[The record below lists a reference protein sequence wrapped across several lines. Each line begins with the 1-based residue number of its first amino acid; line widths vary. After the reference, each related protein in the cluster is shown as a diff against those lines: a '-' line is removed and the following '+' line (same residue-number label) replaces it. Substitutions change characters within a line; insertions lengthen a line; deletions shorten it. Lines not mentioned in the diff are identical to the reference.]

1 MLPVANLHLR
11 ELATATVEFFGTLR
25 SPTSST
31 HSTVGSP
38 LTEDDKSLSG
48 SITSAG
54 SSPTRELSSLRH
66 RPTVADRLQDICS
79 CSTPS
84 SGTSKFPSMRREFDE
99 TKRELARTK
108 LEVAKLQDRCKLLEK
123 TLSETKELVKIREEE
138 LEKVRSGRGDGRGSR
153 NGSAGGA
160 GDILERRYSDDDETD
175 HSAYSE
181 ESRARLKT
189 TEVFMTRTD
198 SWSGAQVL
206 QAIHDLNSEILQF
219 SAAATELCSFGKNDA
234 APTKVVAQATQDT
247 IARLGPNLVNTL
259 SGRDHSQDPILVQL
273 ALQGC
278 ISTCVARALSV
289 FCMGYPTKADNV
301 LTQIYSHIYAA
312 EPQPTS
318 SKWRALSHRYIHSIY
333 PYLDDYSSNELAE
346 TMYRWSADILLIS
359 GGQNDKGSLTSRDGL
374 RTRFGDQ
381 IRRITK
387 TTCKL
392 AQVTKEEIMSTCFE
406 IVAIEHSDTF
416 DPRRMADSFSEY
428 GASTGNIVTT
438 TELGLQC
445 RTRRGITYSESGSV
459 DNGTETRVLLAPRV
473 ILESVLD
480 FVDPR

>member
-1 MLPVANLHLR
+1 MLSVANFDLR
-11 ELATATVEFFGTLR
+11 ELATATVGFIAQTLR

-31 HSTVGSP
+31 QSVADSD
-38 LTEDDKSLSG
+38 EDKS
-48 SITSAG
+48 ID
-54 SSPTRELSSLRH
+54 SPIFDPFPVSTKEGASLRQKFDA
-66 RPTVADRLQDICS
+66 ADGRQNICS
-79 CSTPS
+79 FNSTT
-84 SGTSKFPSMRREFDE
+84 GFTLPSMRREFDE

-123 TLSETKELVKIREEE
+123 TLAETKEIVRMREEE
-138 LEKVRSGRGDGRGSR
+138 LERIRNDRGDH
-153 NGSAGGA
+153 GGHESSGA
-160 GDILERRYSDDDETD
+160 AERRYSANSDDTE
-175 HSAYSE
+175 HVYSE
-181 ESRARLKT
+181 ESLARIKT

-219 SAAATELCSFGKNDA
+219 SAAATELCTFSRNNST
-234 APTKVVAQATQDT
+234 PTKAVAQATQDT
-247 IARLGPNLVNTL
+247 VARLGPNLVKIL

-301 LTQIYSHIYAA
+301 LTQIYSHIYAS

-318 SKWRALSHRYIHSIY
+318 SKWRALAHRYVHSMY
-333 PYLDDYSSNELAE
+333 PYLDDYSANELAE
-346 TMYRWSADILLIS
+346 TMYRWSADILVVA
-359 GGQNDKGSLTSRDGL
+359 GGLNDKTSLTSRDGL
-374 RTRFGDQ
+374 RARFGEQ
-381 IRRITK
+381 IRRITR

-416 DPRRMADSFSEY
+416 EPRRMCDSFSEY
-428 GASTGNIVTT
+428 GTSRGAIVTT

-445 RTRRGITYSESGSV
+445 RTRKGKTFNESGSI
-459 DNGTETRVLLAPRV
+459 DGGTEIRQLLLPKVVLD
-473 ILESVLD
+473 SVLD

>member
-1 MLPVANLHLR
+1 MLPVANLQLR
-11 ELATATVEFFGTLR
+11 DLATATAEFFGTLR

-31 HSTVGSP
+31 RSAVGSP
-38 LTEDDKSLSG
+38 TEEIKSN
-48 SITSAG
+48 
-54 SSPTRELSSLRH
+54 
-66 RPTVADRLQDICS
+66 VNVVDRLQSVCS
-79 CSTPS
+79 CNSPPSAYNTP
-84 SGTSKFPSMRREFDE
+84 PSMRREFDE
-99 TKRELARTK
+99 SKRELARTK

-123 TLSETKELVKIREEE
+123 TLAETKELVRLREEE
-138 LEKVRSGRGDGRGSR
+138 LEKVRNKQDGRRSR
-153 NGSAGGA
+153 NASISGG
-160 GDILERRYSDDDETD
+160 RYSDDETD
-175 HSAYSE
+175 HGAFPE
-181 ESRARLKT
+181 EYRARLKT
-189 TEVFMTRTD
+189 TEVYMTRTD

-219 SAAATELCSFGKNDA
+219 SASATELCTFSKNDA
-234 APTKVVAQATQDT
+234 APTKAVAQATQDT
-247 IARLGPNLVNTL
+247 VARLGPNLVKIL
-259 SGRDHSQDPILVQL
+259 AGRDHSQDPILVQL

-278 ISTCVARALSV
+278 ISICVARALSV

-301 LTQIYSHIYAA
+301 LTQIYSHIYAS

-346 TMYRWSADILLIS
+346 TMYRWSADIFVVA

-374 RTRFGDQ
+374 RARFEEQ

-406 IVAIEHSDTF
+406 IAAIEHSDTF
-416 DPRRMADSFSEY
+416 DPRRMCDSFSEY
-428 GASTGNIVTT
+428 GASRGSIVTT

-445 RTRRGITYSESGSV
+445 RTRKSVTFNDSGSV
-459 DNGTETRVLLAPRV
+459 DGGTETRLLLAPRV
-473 ILESVLD
+473 ILDSVLD

>member
-1 MLPVANLHLR
+1 MVEQERRPYICPLSVYSVSSDIESSLDPHTHRCNRLSRGHPFQLQISGPDMLPVANLHLR

-31 HSTVGSP
+31 RSTAGSP
-38 LTEDDKSLSG
+38 LTDDNKSLSD

-54 SSPTRELSSLRH
+54 SSPTELSSLRH
-66 RPTVADRLQDICS
+66 RPAVADRLQNICS
-79 CSTPS
+79 CSTPPSGAS
-84 SGTSKFPSMRREFDE
+84 SFPMRREFDE

-123 TLSETKELVKIREEE
+123 TLSETKDLVRLREEE
-138 LEKVRSGRGDGRGSR
+138 LERVRSRQDDDRGSR
-153 NGSAGGA
+153 NSSGA
-160 GDILERRYSDDDETD
+160 SGGDILERRYSDDDETD

-219 SAAATELCSFGKNDA
+219 SAAATELCSFTKNDA
-234 APTKVVAQATQDT
+234 ALTKVVAQATQDT
-247 IARLGPNLVNTL
+247 TARLGPNVVNIL

-312 EPQPTS
+312 GEFGLNGHP
-318 SKWRALSHRYIHSIY
+318 
-333 PYLDDYSSNELAE
+333 
-346 TMYRWSADILLIS
+346 S
-359 GGQNDKGSLTSRDGL
+359 GRTLRHQLT
-374 RTRFGDQ
+374 
-381 IRRITK
+381 
-387 TTCKL
+387 
-392 AQVTKEEIMSTCFE
+392 
-406 IVAIEHSDTF
+406 
-416 DPRRMADSFSEY
+416 
-428 GASTGNIVTT
+428 
-438 TELGLQC
+438 
-445 RTRRGITYSESGSV
+445 
-459 DNGTETRVLLAPRV
+459 
-473 ILESVLD
+473 
-480 FVDPR
+480 

>member
-1 MLPVANLHLR
+1 MLSVANLHLR

-31 HSTVGSP
+31 HSTIGSP
-38 LTEDDKSLSG
+38 TEEIKSAFS
-48 SITSAG
+48 SPA
-54 SSPTRELSSLRH
+54 SSPTRELLLFSPSLRH
-66 RPTVADRLQDICS
+66 HANVVGLQNICS
-79 CSTPS
+79 RNPPPS
-84 SGTSKFPSMRREFDE
+84 NCQRLPSMRREFDE

-123 TLSETKELVKIREEE
+123 TLAETKELVRLREEE
-138 LEKVRSGRGDGRGSR
+138 LEKVRSRQDDGRRSS
-153 NGSAGGA
+153 NPSVGG
-160 GDILERRYSDDDETD
+160 GGPPERRYNDDETD
-175 HSAYSE
+175 LDMFPE

-198 SWSGAQVL
+198 NWSGAQVL

-219 SAAATELCSFGKNDA
+219 SAAATELCTFSKNDA
-234 APTKVVAQATQDT
+234 APTKAVAQATQDT
-247 IARLGPNLVNTL
+247 VARLGPNLVKIL

-278 ISTCVARALSV
+278 ISICVARALSV

-301 LTQIYSHIYAA
+301 LTQIYSHIYAS

-333 PYLDDYSSNELAE
+333 PYLNDYSSNELAE
-346 TMYRWSADILLIS
+346 TMYRWSAEIFLVA
-359 GGQNDKGSLTSRDGL
+359 GGQNEKGSLTSRDGL
-374 RTRFGDQ
+374 RARFEEQ

-406 IVAIEHSDTF
+406 VVAIEHSDTF
-416 DPRRMADSFSEY
+416 DPRRMCDSFSEY
-428 GASTGNIVTT
+428 GASRGDIVTT

-445 RTRRGITYSESGSV
+445 RTRKSVSNGGSV
-459 DNGTETRVLLAPRV
+459 DGGTETRVLLAPRV
-473 ILESVLD
+473 ILNSVLD